1 MKPSTIKIQE
11 WRMPTIT
18 DADQRMIDRGYRA
31 FFRRRG
37 IRVSE
42 GFRDIVAGYARSG
55 KAQKQRKEAK

>member
-31 FFRRRG
+31 FFARRG
-37 IRVSE
+37 IRV
-42 GFRDIVAGYARSG
+42 AGYASSG

>member
-1 MKPSTIKIQE
+1 MNTIKIQE

-18 DADQRMIDRGYRA
+18 DTDQKMVDRGYRA

-37 IRVSE
+37 IRVAE

-55 KAQKQRKEAK
+55 KTAKARKAKGDA

>member
-1 MKPSTIKIQE
+1 VNTIKIQE

-18 DADQRMIDRGYRA
+18 GTDQKMVDRGYRA

-37 IRVSE
+37 IRVAE

-55 KAQKQRKEAK
+55 KAAKARKAKGDA